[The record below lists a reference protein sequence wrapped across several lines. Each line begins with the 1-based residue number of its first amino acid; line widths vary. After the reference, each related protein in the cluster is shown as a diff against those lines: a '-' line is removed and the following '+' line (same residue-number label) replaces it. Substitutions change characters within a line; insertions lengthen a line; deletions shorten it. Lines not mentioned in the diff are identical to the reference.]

1 MNPGA
6 RTDSHAMSTPA
17 SPALSPTLGGRML
30 RAGVWLL
37 GSNIA
42 SQALRLTSS
51 LILTRLLM
59 PQDFGLVAAVQTM
72 YFALVMFSDL
82 GVWQSV
88 VTSPRGQDAR
98 FLGTA
103 LSVQLARAAL
113 LALVVLAL
121 ALGLHWSAL
130 YAQFGSGTVY
140 ADPRLPWLM
149 AVFSI
154 NALLQGTE
162 SMHLAS
168 AQREL
173 HTRLL
178 TRLELV
184 SQLIGMLVTISLA
197 YATRSVW
204 SLVAG
209 TLAATAARTLLSHS
223 MLPGTPV
230 RPCWDRSCAREIIGF
245 GKWIFLSSVIG
256 FAAAHGEKL
265 LLGGTLPAAS
275 FGVFSIAALLLAA
288 VSGLIGNL
296 NAHLVFPGLSEALRA
311 SATDAARVY
320 ERVQRLADA
329 VLGFI
334 AGFIF
339 VAGGWI
345 VHLLYDARY
354 ANAAWMLQILGLG
367 LLAMRFQVLEQMMF
381 ARGKP
386 AWVTASNTLRA
397 ASLAISIPLGYAW
410 GAERGAVLAVLAS
423 QFAGWPVAFLF
434 KRQQALL
441 HRHCESTWPLALAAG
456 MLAAWL
462 IDKLLGFWLGHGLLA

>member
-1 MNPGA
+1 MA
-6 RTDSHAMSTPA
+6 
-17 SPALSPTLGGRML
+17 PTLRVRML
-30 RAGVWLL
+30 RAGAWLF

-42 SQALRLTSS
+42 SQILRLTSS
-51 LILTRLLM
+51 LILTRLLL
-59 PQDFGLVAAVQTM
+59 PQAFGLVAAVQTM

-103 LSVQLARAAL
+103 MSVQLARGAL
-113 LALVVLAL
+113 LALIVLAL
-121 ALGLHWSAL
+121 ALGLRWSASH
-130 YAQFGSGTVY
+130 ASFGSDTVY
-140 ADPRLPWLM
+140 SDPRLPWMM

-154 NALLQGTE
+154 SALLQGAE
-162 SMHLAS
+162 SMHLAT

-178 TRLELV
+178 TRLELL
-184 SQLIGMLVTISLA
+184 SQLTGMLVTIALA

-209 TLAATAARTLLSHS
+209 TLAATSTRTLLSHWI
-223 MLPGTPV
+223 LPGAPV
-230 RPCWDRSCAREIIGF
+230 RPCWDRGCALEIIGF

-288 VSGLIGNL
+288 ITGLVGSL

-311 SATDAARVY
+311 SAAEAARVY

-329 VLGFI
+329 VLGGI
-334 AGFIF
+334 AGLCFM
-339 VAGGWI
+339 AGGWV

-354 ANAAWMLQILGLG
+354 ADAAWMLQILGLG
-367 LLAMRFQVLEQMMF
+367 LLAIRFQVLEQMMF

-386 AWVTASNTLRA
+386 AWVSAANGLRA
-397 ASLAISIPLGYAW
+397 ISLVVSIPLGHAW
-410 GAERGAVLAVLAS
+410 GGEHGAVLAVLLS
-423 QFAGWPVAFLF
+423 QFAGWPIALTF
-434 KRQQALL
+434 KYQQGLL
-441 HRHCESTWPLALAAG
+441 HRRSEIVWPLALAAG
-456 MLAAWL
+456 MLAGWAIDRL
-462 IDKLLGFWLGHGLLA
+462 IVLAIGHGLAG